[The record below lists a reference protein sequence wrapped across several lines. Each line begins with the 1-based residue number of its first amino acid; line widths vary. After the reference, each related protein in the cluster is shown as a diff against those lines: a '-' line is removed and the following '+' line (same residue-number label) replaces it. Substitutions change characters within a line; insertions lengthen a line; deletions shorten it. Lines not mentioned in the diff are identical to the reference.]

1 MLFNLVLATL
11 PVGVILLGSEYLWR
25 KKIILGEKARKFI
38 HILAGVWMAFW
49 PLYLPFDG
57 IIVVATAALT
67 LLIYS
72 RTTHLFH
79 AIYAVKRKTYGDI
92 FYGLAI
98 LSCAFLAQSDWI
110 FTVSILLL
118 ALADGV
124 AAVVG
129 RYVGSTNTYFVFGSK
144 HLKKS
149 IAGTVGFFLFAQISV
164 LVGWF
169 IGGAEVIK
177 ANPLLVFFILPVLST
192 AFENMMP
199 FGLDN
204 LTTPLLATL
213 LLNSMV

>member
-1 MLFNLVLATL
+1 MLLKLALSTL
-11 PVGVILLGSEYLWR
+11 PVGLILLGSEYLWR
-25 KKIILGEKARKFI
+25 KKLILGEKARKFI
-38 HILAGVWMAFW
+38 HILAGVWIAFW

-57 IIVVATAALT
+57 IIVLAIVALT
-67 LLIYS
+67 LLVYS
-72 RTTHLFH
+72 RLTSLFH

-98 LSCAFLAQSDWI
+98 LSCAFLSSADWI

-129 RYVGSTNTYFVFGSK
+129 RYAGSTNTYLVFGSK

-149 IAGTVGFFLFAQISV
+149 VAGTVAFFLFAQISI

-169 IGGAEVIK
+169 MGGEEVIRG
-177 ANPLLVFFILPVLST
+177 NPLVVFFMLPAIST
-192 AFENMMP
+192 TFENMMP